1 MERWRFAYRRVAC
14 VNRVR
19 KRINCMR
26 KGARR
31 NSQQGVNDLALKTDM
46 SFINISGTV
55 LVPTTSPKGA
65 QNDPDPFPSCS
76 LLDETTLSINCDVL
90 ADLRLWLLLQEGRLL
105 VSNKGIRFTVKF
117 GYTQLIPLR
126 VQLPQ

>member
-1 MERWRFAYRRVAC
+1 
-14 VNRVR
+14 
-19 KRINCMR
+19 MR